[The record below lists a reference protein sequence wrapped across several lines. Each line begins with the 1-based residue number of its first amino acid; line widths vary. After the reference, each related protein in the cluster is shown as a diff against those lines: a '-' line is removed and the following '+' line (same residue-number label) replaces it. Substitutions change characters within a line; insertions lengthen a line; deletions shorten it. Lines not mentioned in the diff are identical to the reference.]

1 MDRDSITQARRCAK
15 AQSVWVGQEAHH
27 TAICV
32 GGPGAHHTATEMCY
46 GTGSNM
52 LCGMGCAG
60 EHIHH
65 PPGDMEMCQGA
76 GWDMKSHEVLPWGLL
91 PKHKQGQRQPHP
103 GKQAVVCTEG
113 YGGGLHPTNH

>member
-1 MDRDSITQARRCAK
+1 MMYWVGCAK
-15 AQSVWVGQEAHH
+15 EH
-27 TAICV
+27 T
-32 GGPGAHHTATEMCY
+32 
-46 GTGSNM
+46 
-52 LCGMGCAG
+52 
-60 EHIHH
+60 HH

-76 GWDMKSHEVLPWGLL
+76 GWDMKSHEQLPWGGLL